1 LDTVKNV
8 KMRVYSKSASV
19 LSDGCI
25 YYIEGRLVVCTV
37 SEADL
42 IRRTVACVR
51 LRVNN
56 TCDSQVYNTD

>member
-1 LDTVKNV
+1 
-8 KMRVYSKSASV
+8 MRVYSKSASV